1 MLTGLVNQIIN
12 ESHLSRAERR
22 RDSRAVLQSWW
33 KHKQQPCLQTVDL
46 YHWRDRESGKQ
57 EELTR
62 AQAFLGPLGATGSLQ
77 PSHWVLCTGEWEH
90 ILIPKQGNESGLAS
104 VSKLPSEEL
113 TQAAWEPL
121 GTSCQLRAFCLP
133 IKLLFH
139 TDTYREKSKTQTN
152 TPCSKQILESKEKQE
167 KLLFTRLRPL
177 GGGVYRKKNHTL
189 GN

>member
-1 MLTGLVNQIIN
+1 M
-12 ESHLSRAERR
+12 
-22 RDSRAVLQSWW
+22 
-33 KHKQQPCLQTVDL
+33 
-46 YHWRDRESGKQ
+46 
-57 EELTR
+57 
-62 AQAFLGPLGATGSLQ
+62 
-77 PSHWVLCTGEWEH
+77 
-90 ILIPKQGNESGLAS
+90 
-104 VSKLPSEEL
+104 SKLPSEEL

-177 GGGVYRKKNHTL
+177 GGGGLQKKKSHSWKLTSTPSIL
-189 GN
+189 LSKYKMSKKD